1 MGKPITTQKGAQ
13 YTQEFTAYENVNGV
27 RTVSDITGATITFYV
42 YDNWVN
48 QRLIFSQAC
57 TNGVP
62 STGMFS
68 FVMTTTMTK
77 ESGSFVYKIEAVY
90 ANGNVVPFGNGIF
103 KIEDLA

>member
-27 RTVSDITGATITFYV
+27 RTVSNITGATITFYV
-42 YDNWVN
+42 YDNWVS
-48 QRLIFSQAC
+48 QRLIFSEEC
-57 TNGVP
+57 TIVLASAGTFN
-62 STGMFS
+62 
-68 FVMTTTMTK
+68 FVMTTAMTK

-90 ANGNVVPFGNGIF
+90 DNGNVVPFGNGIF